1 MNAPQATMRSR
12 DGTDALA
19 WVAALREPERVLAWT
34 LPQWERTVRLSRRL
48 RLLGRLGEAVSAA
61 GLLERVPAPVR
72 PHLEAECRYSRART
86 VALTWALDR
95 AGAALQGT
103 GPRVLLKGAAY
114 IGQGLAIAAGRLPSD
129 VDILVPRAQLQAAQ
143 QALLADGWLETP
155 MDAHDQRYYRE
166 WSHEVPPMRHPAHP
180 LELDLHH
187 NILPPV
193 SRDTVDADRLLE
205 RLQPSQL
212 PGWQVLHPQDQLLH
226 SAAHLFFES
235 EARDR
240 VRDLVD
246 MDGLMRHFG
255 ADPAFWAE
263 LPRRAQQLGLG
274 EPLAMAVALS
284 VAWLG
289 TPVPSAAQAE
299 IRAIGPGPL
308 GRAAVSLLFSA
319 LLDPGDPD
327 RLPPLRQTLA
337 AQALLLR
344 YHLWRMPLRLLL
356 PHLWHKWRSERA
368 AELERPGDA
377 GPAA

>member
-1 MNAPQATMRSR
+1 
-12 DGTDALA
+12 L
-19 WVAALREPERVLAWT
+19 AALREPQRACAWSLA
-34 LPQWERTVRLSRRL
+34 QWQRHVRLARRL
-48 RLLGRLGEAVSAA
+48 RLLGRLAESVIGA
-61 GLLERVPAPVR
+61 GLLPQLPEPVR
-72 PHLEAECRYSRART
+72 AHLVAEQRYARART
-86 VALTWALDR
+86 LALTWALDR
-95 AGAALQGT
+95 AGAALGPV

-129 VDILVPRAQLQAAQ
+129 VDLMVPAPVLQAAQ
-143 QALLADGWLETP
+143 AALVADGWAETP

-180 LELDLHH
+180 IELDLHH

-193 SRDTVDADRLLE
+193 SRNTVDAARLLE
-205 RLQPSQL
+205 RLQPSQM

-240 VRDLVD
+240 LRDLVD

-255 ADPAFWAE
+255 ADPGFWAG
-263 LPRRAQQLGLG
+263 LPQRAQALGLA
-274 EPLAMAVALS
+274 EPLAMAMALA
-284 VAWLG
+284 VRWLG
-289 TPVPSAAQAE
+289 TPVPAE
-299 IRAIGPGPL
+299 VQQRVRAIGPGPL
-308 GRAAVSLLFSA
+308 GRAWVSMLFSA

-344 YHLWRMPLRLLL
+344 YHLWRMPLKLLL

>member
-1 MNAPQATMRSR
+1 MTAPA
-12 DGTDALA
+12 GPGPVGADALA
-19 WVAALREPERVLAWT
+19 WVAALREPAQVLGWSLA
-34 LPQWERTVRLSRRL
+34 QWEHHIRLSRRL
-48 RLLGRLGEAVSAA
+48 RLLGRLAESVDAA
-61 GLLERVPAPVR
+61 GLMARVPEPVR
-72 PHLEAECRYSRART
+72 AHLVAEQRYSRART
-86 VALTWALDR
+86 VALTWALQRTGAVLGDR
-95 AGAALQGT
+95 

-129 VDILVPRAQLQAAQ
+129 VDVLVPQSALAAAQAA
-143 QALLADGWLETP
+143 LVADGWAETP

-180 LELDLHH
+180 IELDLHH

-193 SRDTVDADRLLE
+193 SRNTVDATRLLE

-226 SAAHLFFES
+226 SAAHLFYES

-240 VRDLVD
+240 LRDLVD

-255 ADPAFWAE
+255 REPGFWDG
-263 LPRRAQQLGLG
+263 LPQRAQTLGLA
-274 EPLAMAVALS
+274 EPLAMALALA
-284 VAWLG
+284 VRWLG
-289 TPVPSAAQAE
+289 TPVPAE
-299 IRAIGPGPL
+299 VQVRVRAIGPGPL
-308 GRAAVSLLFSA
+308 GRAWVSLLFSA

-344 YHLWRMPLRLLL
+344 YHLWRMPLRLLV

-368 AELERPGDA
+368 AELERPGAA